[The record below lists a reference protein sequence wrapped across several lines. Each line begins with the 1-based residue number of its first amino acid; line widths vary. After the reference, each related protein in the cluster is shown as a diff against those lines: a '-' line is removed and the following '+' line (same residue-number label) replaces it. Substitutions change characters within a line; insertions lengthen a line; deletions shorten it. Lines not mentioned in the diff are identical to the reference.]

1 MMNIMIYEDNREC
14 IGNLQGIL
22 REYFEERSIM
32 FSMFITKL
40 GAFCDFDSGN
50 NTDMVFIDIDG
61 EEGDAI
67 NFARRIRQNNKNA
80 IIFLL
85 TDKLQIIPEM
95 MKVGI
100 FQVILKPIDADLVYD
115 ELDRAVQLYADIY
128 SIYDISWCG
137 VNHLLNYK
145 DIFYIEAYNRHL
157 YIVTGEDS
165 YISMGSI
172 HKEKERFGG
181 RSFARCHCGFLVNMQ
196 YITECGSNYVKMS
209 NGKEIP
215 ISRQY
220 RDEFMN
226 SFTKYLKTKT
236 IH

>member
-1 MMNIMIYEDNREC
+1 MNVMIYEDNGGRVGSLE
-14 IGNLQGIL
+14 GIVS
-22 REYFEERSIM
+22 RYFIKRGIK
-32 FSMFITKL
+32 FSMFITRL
-40 GAFCDFDSGN
+40 GAFCDFDSEN

-137 VNHLLNYK
+137 VNHLLDYK

-157 YIVTGEDS
+157 YIVTEENS
-165 YISMGSI
+165 YMSAGSI
-172 HKEKERFGG
+172 HKEKERFVG

-196 YITECGSNYVKMS
+196 HITEYGKNYIKMC

-215 ISRQY
+215 VSRQY
-220 RDEFMN
+220 REEFMLLYK
-226 SFTKYLKTKT
+226 KYLETKT

>member
-1 MMNIMIYEDNREC
+1 MNIMICEDNREC

-137 VNHLLNYK
+137 VNH
-145 DIFYIEAYNRHL
+145 
-157 YIVTGEDS
+157 
-165 YISMGSI
+165 
-172 HKEKERFGG
+172 
-181 RSFARCHCGFLVNMQ
+181 
-196 YITECGSNYVKMS
+196 
-209 NGKEIP
+209 
-215 ISRQY
+215 
-220 RDEFMN
+220 
-226 SFTKYLKTKT
+226 
-236 IH
+236 

>member
-1 MMNIMIYEDNREC
+1 MNVMIYEDNGGRVGSLE
-14 IGNLQGIL
+14 GIVS
-22 REYFEERSIM
+22 RYFIKRGIK
-32 FSMFITKL
+32 FSMFITRL
-40 GAFCDFDSGN
+40 GAFCDFDSEN

-100 FQVILKPIDADLVYD
+100 FQVILKPIAADLVYD

-157 YIVTGEDS
+157 YIVTEENS
-165 YISMGSI
+165 YMSAGSI
-172 HKEKERFGG
+172 HKEKERFVG

-196 YITECGSNYVKMS
+196 HITEYGKNYIKMC

-215 ISRQY
+215 VSRQY
-220 RDEFMN
+220 REEFMLLYK
-226 SFTKYLKTKT
+226 KYLETKT

>member
-1 MMNIMIYEDNREC
+1 MNVMIYEDNGGCVGSLE
-14 IGNLQGIL
+14 GIVS
-22 REYFEERSIM
+22 RYFIKRGIK
-32 FSMFITKL
+32 FSMFITRL
-40 GAFCDFDSGN
+40 GAFCDFDSEN

-157 YIVTGEDS
+157 YIVTEENS
-165 YISMGSI
+165 YMSAGSI
-172 HKEKERFGG
+172 HKEKERFVG

-196 YITECGSNYVKMS
+196 HITEYGKNYIKMC

-215 ISRQY
+215 VSRQY
-220 RDEFMN
+220 REEFMLLYK
-226 SFTKYLKTKT
+226 KYLETKT

>member
-1 MMNIMIYEDNREC
+1 MNVMIYEDNGGRVGSLE
-14 IGNLQGIL
+14 GIVS
-22 REYFEERSIM
+22 RYFIKRGIK
-32 FSMFITKL
+32 FSMFITRL
-40 GAFCDFDSGN
+40 GAFCDFDSEN

-67 NFARRIRQNNKNA
+67 NFVRRIRQNNKNA

-100 FQVILKPIDADLVYD
+100 FQVILKPIAADLVYD

-157 YIVTGEDS
+157 YIVTEENS
-165 YISMGSI
+165 YMSAGSI
-172 HKEKERFGG
+172 HKEKERFVG

-196 YITECGSNYVKMS
+196 HITEYGKNYIKMC

-215 ISRQY
+215 VSRQY
-220 RDEFMN
+220 REEFMLLYK
-226 SFTKYLKTKT
+226 KYLETKT